1 MPPQEVGKNEKNL
14 KLKKKVSVSE
24 KRISAPKPI
33 PKFDLGF
40 GCTLVASKLYKNKK
54 INKFVQYIC
63 TQK

>member
-1 MPPQEVGKNEKNL
+1 VGKNEKNL

-40 GCTLVASKLYKNKK
+40 GSRYRNLVLVAH
-54 INKFVQYIC
+54 
-63 TQK
+63 